1 MSDKKRGRKA
11 ASSAEKPMSIGDIIN
26 DDKIMVNSN
35 RRGPAVGKDMKK
47 DLFKLLG
54 AVKTA

>member
-11 ASSAEKPMSIGDIIN
+11 ASSAEKPMSITDVIK
-26 DDKIMVNSN
+26 DDKVIVNSPA
-35 RRGPAVGKDMKK
+35 GPAVGKDMKK
-47 DLFKLLG
+47 DLFKILG

>member
-1 MSDKKRGRKA
+1 MGKGRKA
-11 ASSAEKPMSIGDIIN
+11 NPSAEKPMSIGDIIN
-26 DDKIMVNSN
+26 DDKIMVNSK

-47 DLFKLLG
+47 DLFKLMG

>member
-1 MSDKKRGRKA
+1 MGKGRKA
-11 ASSAEKPMSIGDIIN
+11 NPSAEKPMSVGDMIN
-26 DDKIMVNSN
+26 DDKVIINSN

-54 AVKTA
+54 AVKTD